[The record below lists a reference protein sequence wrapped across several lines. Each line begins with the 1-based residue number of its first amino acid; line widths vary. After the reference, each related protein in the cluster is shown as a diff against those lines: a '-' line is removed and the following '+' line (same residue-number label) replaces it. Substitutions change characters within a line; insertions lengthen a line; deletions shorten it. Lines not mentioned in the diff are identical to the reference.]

1 MPKFVNTFSE
11 GLDKDT
17 VPTSYKNTKYYD
29 ARNFNIVVA
38 EDLSSATLTNNK
50 GIEHIIKYDNGSTTK
65 KIVGIAETSTTI
77 VLFIQ
82 TNTTTSEI
90 HEISKTVIE
99 GASSIIDLNLGTYLV
114 VSKAFDFGDRVEVV
128 AREETP
134 LLRKIYWVDGV
145 NPIRFCNLATDSTE
159 LAGYSITQ
167 FEIVQEITF
176 SNPIY
181 SKLING
187 SLTAGVYQY
196 AYCLYDQNA
205 GQSTYSPLSQFIQIT
220 ETGLTT
226 DSALFSGSA
235 IGVATT
241 SGIEITIN
249 DSNTNFNYIRVVALF
264 YSSPDSIPEITI
276 IYEGNKTSNITIAHT
291 GTQNLGSLSLEEAIA
306 SPIILIPKT
315 ISSKYNYLFVGNSQ
329 EQSFDVDFDART
341 YRFNSSR
348 NSLLYNAD
356 LSTLEYTID
365 GTNPDYDAITINAD
379 CANKFND
386 VSTDETRSA
395 ADICKFKSNGTALG
409 GEGLYVN
416 YRFKTHFVA
425 LATTSYTDMEIWKT
439 TDGYT
444 NGLGGYANPYENN
457 YVGYQRDEIYRF
469 GIVFFNSKGQSSF
482 VKWIGDIRMP
492 KASEYAM
499 IDGVSETMYG
509 KALGLNF
516 VFNFNTLLEK
526 YPDIVSYRIV
536 RTKRNYTDSTVID
549 SGYIGHLYKDKNT
562 LYWQGYSKSYSP
574 ELNYPGLHS
583 TVDTVHSVKD
593 IVEYICAETNY
604 NKNNYSN
611 YDRLDIYDGTISS
624 KAKRDSTNTYDYN
637 NVVLTKLTPSSTF
650 NTYRDVEDATLFRA
664 QRSMTAVQNLSS
676 NFDGFSV
683 ATRSHVD
690 ASGSRGYKGTTL
702 LLKLDSDITGVENNT
717 CPYVLR
723 RQYIQPYGG
732 YSNSAITNSTYY
744 PCSPI
749 YDITTTDIDVFGG
762 DTYISIFEY
771 NRTLWADGESS
782 SWDDDRYAQII
793 QCIVESK
800 INLNYTVNHRWSY
813 YDDGSFSTNVIDD
826 KLNYSAMWETS
837 GVWEFCIRRSPAEY
851 FTQDF
856 NLYTYNPVYSLTT
869 GKKSYIPKPINFT
882 ENTSYNTRVYVSEKK
897 INGET
902 LDSWTQFLVNNYIDL
917 DNQFGEL
924 TRLLNNNNTL
934 FYFQEKGFGVLPIAE
949 REVVS
954 TNNGSSVSIGT
965 GGVLERFDYITTGT
979 GTTLPE
985 SIVGTD
991 SNVYWIDNKLNKICQ
1006 YGGDGF
1012 RYISDTGGMFS
1023 YMNSTDLSTV
1033 VSFYHP
1039 INKEIHFSFP
1049 TETLIY
1055 NEYTRSFISLS
1066 DTVFDM
1072 GIHFNGSSYLFRNT
1086 TSGYTYTSGGKL
1098 YEGDYGQ
1105 YSLNY
1110 KDTTSRAS
1118 TLDLIINPAR
1128 QIVTVFDVLE
1138 LSTEV
1143 LESGVNQVDET
1154 FTSLRVRNNYQDTG
1168 TIALTPGTNIIR
1180 RFRTWRFNGLRNS
1193 SDDGRI
1199 IDNYSRLTLSFT
1211 NVANKKLVIS
1221 DIQST
1226 IRPLNIK

>member
-17 VPTSYKNTKYYD
+17 VPTNYKNTKYYD

-82 TNTTTSEI
+82 TNTTISEI
-90 HEISKTVIE
+90 HEISKTAIE
-99 GASSIIDLNLGTYLV
+99 EASSIIDLNLGTYLV

-134 LLRKIYWVDGV
+134 LIKKIYWVDGV
-145 NPIRFCNLATDSTE
+145 NPIRFCNLATDKTE

-167 FEIVQEITF
+167 FEIIQEITF

-181 SKLING
+181 SKLISG

-196 AYCLYDQNA
+196 AYCLYNQNA
-205 GQSTYSPLSQFIQIT
+205 GQSAYSPLSQFIQIT

-249 DSNTNFNYIRVVALF
+249 DSNTNFDYIRVVALF

-329 EQSFDVDFDART
+329 EQVFDVDFDARA
-341 YRFNSSR
+341 YRFNSDGQGK
-348 NSLLYNAD
+348 LFDA
-356 LSTLEYTID
+356 STKTIRW
-365 GTNPDYDAITINAD
+365 
-379 CANKFND
+379 D
-386 VSTDETRSA
+386 VSTDGYNVLENYDCANLFNYVEDDETRDSF
-395 ADICKFKSNGTALG
+395 DNCKYKSNGTLG
-409 GEGLYVN
+409 GEGLHVN
-416 YRFKTHFVA
+416 YGFKTHLVA
-425 LATTSYTDMEIWKT
+425 LATTPYTDMEIWKT

-492 KASEYAM
+492 KASEYTM
-499 IDGVSETMYG
+499 IDGVSGTMYG

-516 VFNFNTLLEK
+516 VFNFTTLLEK

-536 RTKRNYTDSTVID
+536 RTKRNYTDSTVVD
-549 SGYIGHLYKDKNT
+549 TGYIGHLYKDKNT
-562 LYWQGYSKSYSP
+562 LYWQGYSKGS
-574 ELNYPGLHS
+574 LNYPGLHS
-583 TVDTVHSVKD
+583 TVAASYSVKN

-611 YDRLDIYDGTISS
+611 YNRLDIYDGGISS
-624 KAKRDSTNTYDYN
+624 KAKKDSTNTYDYDN
-637 NVVLTKLTPSSTF
+637 IVLTKLIPSSTF
-650 NTYRDVEDATLFRA
+650 NTYRDIEDATLFRA

-683 ATRSHVD
+683 ATRSHVN

-702 LLKLDSDITGVENNT
+702 LLKLDSDITGVTDNT

-771 NRTLWADGESS
+771 NRTLWADGTGS
-782 SWDDDRYAQII
+782 SWDRDRYAQII

-813 YDDGSFSTNVIDD
+813 YDDGSFSTNVVDD
-826 KLNYSAMWETS
+826 NLNNLTYSAMWETS
-837 GVWEFCIRRSPAEY
+837 GTWEFYLNDSTPRY
-851 FTQDF
+851 FVQDF
-856 NLYTYNPVYSLTT
+856 NLYTYNPVYSLST
-869 GKKSYIPKPINFT
+869 GSKNYISKPINFT
-882 ENTSYNTRVYVSEKK
+882 ENTSYTTRVYVSEKK
-897 INGET
+897 INGEV
-902 LDSWTQFLVNNYIDL
+902 LDSWTQFLINNYTDL
-917 DNQFGEL
+917 DNQFGDL
-924 TRLLNNNNTL
+924 TRLFNNNNTL

-954 TNNGSSVSIGT
+954 TNNGSSVGIGT

-991 SNVYWIDNKLNKICQ
+991 SNIYWVDSQLNKIGK
-1006 YGGDGF
+1006 YGSNGF
-1012 RYISDTGGMFS
+1012 SYISDINGLFS
-1023 YMNSTDLSTV
+1023 YMNTKDLSTC
-1033 VSFYHP
+1033 SAFYNP
-1039 INKEIHFSFP
+1039 LNKELYFSFSD
-1049 TETLIY
+1049 ESIIY
-1055 NEYTRSFISLS
+1055 NEYTNSFISLT
-1066 DTVFDM
+1066 DTIFDF
-1072 GIHFNGSSYLFRNT
+1072 GVNFLGKSYLFKNFT
-1086 TSGYTYTSGGKL
+1086 DGNMYFSAGSL
-1098 YEGDYGQ
+1098 YNNDYGL
-1105 YSLNY
+1105 YSIDY
-1110 KDTTSRAS
+1110 KSS
-1118 TLDLIINPAR
+1118 TLHDSVLDLIINPAK
-1128 QIVTVFDVLE
+1128 QLVTIFDILE

-1143 LESGVNQVDET
+1143 FDSGVNQVDET

-1168 TIALTPGTNIIR
+1168 TITLTAGNNIIR

-1193 SDDGRI
+1193 LDSGRI
-1199 IDNYSRLTLSFT
+1199 IDNYGRLTLTFANT
-1211 NVANKKLVIS
+1211 NNMKLVVN
-1221 DIQST
+1221 DIQSS